1 MRYQLPITRKQLLS
15 ASGLALATALVA
27 AGPALRAQSFQGTP
41 ISTFGNVSIFA
52 TLSATDVT
60 VSSPSAVINWVPN
73 DTNATGG
80 PINFQPTGTTATFR
94 NNPDLTSDFT
104 VLNRIVPSGST
115 RPIQFNGNVVS
126 RLQTQAGQ
134 VTGGTVFFYS
144 PGGILIGS
152 SGVFDVG
159 NLVLTAS
166 DLAYDAS
173 GNFGSNGQYVF
184 QQATVAGAPISLA
197 PGAQV
202 NAPTDGSYVA
212 MIAPY
217 VSNAGTINVNGSAAL
232 VAADAASIQFSP
244 NGLFSIQIDSGSS
257 ASGIAI
263 QNTGSIGGPAASN
276 VTQFHR
282 IYMVA
287 VPKNDALTMLI
298 GAGSPLGFDVAGA
311 ADVVGNA
318 IVLSGGKDI
327 ISGDAAP
334 KASNGGGTGFVNIQ
348 GSDADVTS
356 SFRSASTGVTQ
367 FFSSSSAGLDFASD
381 VAIQGGA
388 GGPSLL
394 LSQANG
400 AITIGGGLTIDT
412 SVAGDDPAISA
423 QGGQSILSASSGNIS
438 VQGSVTL
445 IAEGQ
450 GAQSTS
456 NGGAAGAGVG
466 GLAEISATDGG
477 SIAIGGSALLQARGI
492 GGAGDGVAGGSGQGG
507 TAQITAFNADAS
519 IAIGGDINLVSSG
532 IGQTGTI
539 GGAGRGGATTL
550 MSTGTSQISVAGSSA
565 FSATGSGSSGT
576 VSGGDGR
583 GGSMGIVASNDA
595 SITLHGVDAFLD
607 GSAGSGPGSAGA
619 AYGGIASV
627 RANLTSSTTAGAP
640 GTAHVG
646 INGDILVN
654 ARALGGAATA
664 AGGTDA
670 AIQGGSVVIDAAS
683 GNRVDVAG
691 LVSVDA
697 SAFGSS
703 GYGNGNAALG
713 GTITVRGSSGGTV
726 ALAGGFTADADAF
739 GGVGVAN
746 AAGGNATGG
755 TVNVTTNGGSV
766 QLTGPV
772 QTSAEALGGLQSG
785 SGLAGSGQGGTN
797 LFTSSNLG
805 QLVINGSVSA
815 SVSGFGGTTEG
826 AGQGGAGIGGAIQV
840 SSSVG
845 STGNISGNVTLVA
858 NGLGGGGQSV
868 LTGGLGRAGDI
879 SIRIFGNAGSG
890 GFGFGS
896 ALALTANGT
905 GGESSGS
912 AGTGGNGIAGT
923 VTMLADGAPIVI
935 SESLQFNAAA
945 TGGNG
950 FANGGLAFG
959 GSGSVEARNAGS
971 IAAQGGTSLDLV
983 ARGGSS
989 FGMGSG
995 GAASGA
1001 NITLAANTGQVTSAQ
1016 AISISGGAAGGAALS
1031 GTGSG
1036 GAATA
1041 NVITVATS
1049 GNGLIS
1055 AASSLNIN
1063 AGGVGGNSIGGLAGS
1078 GSGATARLSLSGG
1091 QFNAGSLLVDVRGVG
1106 GQGNLGGGA
1115 GAGGSVSGNIAST
1128 GLTIGTSTQIYATGA
1143 GGSNTS
1149 NSGSGVAG
1157 TGTGGSVALSFSRS
1171 TANLGSS
1178 ETVLIEA
1185 SGFAGEGGA
1194 AQGTGGNVSISAA
1207 ASTVSTTGSLAINAT
1222 GGGSTGK
1229 NGTAGGVGKG
1239 GTISLSALG
1248 DPQGP
1253 SAINA
1258 GVISLSSDGIGGVGS
1273 RSLVIGVDSGAGGAA
1288 EGGNISLAAAVDGG
1302 SILADGLF
1310 ASARGFAENGGA
1322 GFRNPDTGAGK
1333 GGQGGAAKGGVIIV
1347 GSLAATGGSGS
1358 GGYTLGAAEFD
1369 AGARGGFG
1377 GDGDDGFVPGQ
1388 AGDGGSAMGGSIQM
1402 QFDQGGSAISV
1413 SEILALRA
1421 DAVGGNSG
1429 ICGAGCVGAGGTA
1442 TGGTI
1447 NFGSGGLSTGNTIA
1461 LGELSLSAIAD
1472 GGGSYSPTGGS
1483 ASGGG
1488 AFFRIGSGTDFTAG
1502 TVSITTEAT
1511 GGDQF
1516 AGGTGGSGTGGNSS
1530 FIASGT
1536 GAVTIDG
1543 TLTLLSTGQ
1552 GGNGRDIGGIGG
1564 AGTGGTSRL
1573 YSDGGRIAI
1582 GGGTVIVA
1590 SGFGGQGDQNSP
1602 VGTGGAGTGGTALL
1616 TVGTPDVIGNLGRID
1631 VGGLAQVIAEGTG
1644 GDSGTGGLA
1653 IGGFA
1658 GISARQGQLSL
1669 DLLLASASASGG
1681 YGQFGGA
1688 GGEAQGGRIEVFA
1701 NSATQG
1707 ASLVTMNALVADS
1720 SASGGFGGDSGR
1732 TANGSGAGGA
1742 GGMATGG
1749 SIAIFGTAG
1758 NGTMQ
1763 VGSIAASADGVGGG
1777 GGAGL
1782 IGGNGGRGLGGSIQ
1796 VGTASGIDTG
1806 TLNAGS
1812 ATYGS
1817 IEISTSGHG
1826 GTGGTGDSVTGTG
1839 GNGGD
1844 ATGGGALLLVRGSPV
1859 SITGNASFEAS
1870 ALGGSAG
1877 TGSASGRGGNAEF
1890 LAKETA
1896 TQIVGA
1902 ELVVTNRF
1910 QQPLQRGALT
1920 APGSLT
1926 FAAQA
1931 VGGDGLVR
1939 GTSLMRG
1946 SGVDMQVVNSSV
1958 DVGNLSFIADAASAD
1973 LLSAPGSISL
1983 VNSTA
1988 TVAGAFSLVTPGRI
2002 SLSLDQANLTA
2013 ASVSIAAA
2021 DWVLPTSAPTAVGT
2035 LSATNQLSLVSGR
2048 DLVGYANLSS
2058 QGPLTLQAPGR
2069 IDFGSLFALGAI
2081 DVTAGG
2087 TLTLGNVQSGDAID
2101 LDAQGALVAGN
2112 LVAATSASVGSGGSV
2127 TLGNIAA
2134 GTGTPSG
2141 SNGGLYSVGIR
2152 AAGDVRT
2159 GTIFAAS
2166 DIGIAMPGA
2175 LTTGNLRGYDALL
2188 LAGGNVAIDSMA
2200 MVNRVLVAN
2209 ATMASLGETA
2219 TGFDKERVFA
2229 ALAQATGGAVTIANT
2244 ANATSLR
2251 IAAGT
2256 TIAAGNIAA
2265 TGPVGLTSS
2274 GTQNLAGVNAGFGRI
2289 ELISGSS
2296 SITATNLFTGSDI
2309 LVSAGAGLTLG
2320 SVRGRDVALLS
2331 GGNVTVQ
2338 SVLAGVVFDPQTSQV
2353 TNAVG
2358 RLLIGN
2364 TAMLPV
2370 TAMPGSIDYAT
2381 LLTAT
2386 PIRTGGNVTI
2396 TGGAIVGRLR
2406 AAAGGDLTGGGIRG
2420 FGGIEV
2426 ESGGLVTVA
2435 QRWGAPEVQIV
2446 SADISIIDNG
2456 TATGATGQQILSGIR
2471 TIDTGSVD
2479 LISNSARTTLIGDGL
2494 TGSGYALSAAEIGL
2508 VSTGTLLI
2516 AAVDQAANPTDMLVG
2531 NLTLTAGGA
2540 IGASVAA
2547 GTTGRVILASGN
2559 SQTQTPGGAIRVV
2572 GTING
2577 TGFGQGNVLE
2587 FTTGRFELDAGTGAI
2602 TLTSAAQPGTGSA
2615 LGGVV
2620 EINAANIH
2628 VGSAAILDRLA
2639 ADPFYAGRIAD
2650 LNAPAVTP
2658 RPDGVL
2664 RALGLDLS
2672 PTGTLYIQNTG
2683 TALNPAG
2690 FFSDIAFTDVNAPAG
2705 AAPGSLSVVVNGAF
2719 QTSNGIV
2726 TGSAAHDLV
2735 VNDPEANLTAFSADS
2750 QLNGC
2755 AFNLKACT
2763 MVMEGADPVAS
2774 IAGQI
2779 AIIATA
2785 TLGSTPAFVEE
2796 PAAAGGDPDSDDPA
2810 QEQQPEQASEGEAA
2824 ASSPIA
2830 PPPQLI
2836 DSRPLD
2842 TSSQIEQPVSGSGNP
2857 ALIGSVVNEDSVEG
2871 DIQ

>member
-1 MRYQLPITRKQLLS
+1 MRYQLPITRKQMLS
-15 ASGLALATALVA
+15 ASGLAMATALVA

-41 ISTFGNVSIFA
+41 VSTFGNVSIFA

-73 DTNATGG
+73 DTNTTGG

-115 RPIQFNGNVVS
+115 RAIQFNGNVVS

-134 VTGGTVFFYS
+134 VAGGTVFFYS

-152 SGVFDVG
+152 SGAFDVG
-159 NLVLTAS
+159 NLVLTSS

-184 QQATVAGAPISLA
+184 QQATVAGAQVSLA
-197 PGAQV
+197 PGAQI
-202 NAPTDGSYVA
+202 NATTDGSYVA
-212 MIAPY
+212 MVAPY
-217 VSNAGTINVNGSAAL
+217 VSNAGTISVNGSAAL

-244 NGLFSIQIDSGSS
+244 NGLFSVQIDSGSS
-257 ASGIAI
+257 ASGIAVL
-263 QNTGSIGGPAASN
+263 NSGSIGGPAASN

-298 GAGSPLGFDVAGA
+298 GAGSSLGFDVAGA

-327 ISGDAAP
+327 IAGEAAP
-334 KASNGGGTGFVNIQ
+334 KASNGAGTGLVNIQ
-348 GSDADVTS
+348 GSDADVTA

-381 VAIQGGA
+381 VAIRGGT

-400 AITIGGGLTIDT
+400 VITIGGDLTVDT
-412 SVAGDDPAISA
+412 SVAGEDPAVSA
-423 QGGQSILSASSGNIS
+423 QGGQSILSASSGSIS
-438 VQGSVTL
+438 VLGNVTL
-445 IAEGQ
+445 IAEGV

-456 NGGAAGAGVG
+456 NGGAAGAGLG
-466 GLAEISATDGG
+466 GLAEVSATDGG
-477 SIAIGGSALLQARGI
+477 NITIGGSTLLQARGI

-507 TAQITAFNADAS
+507 TAQVTAFNADAS
-519 IAIGGDINLVSSG
+519 ITIDGNLDLVSSG
-532 IGQTGTI
+532 IGQIGTV
-539 GGAGRGGATTL
+539 GGAGRGGATSV
-550 MSTGTSQISVAGSSA
+550 MSTGTSQISIAGAST
-565 FSATGSGSSGT
+565 FSATGFGSTGT
-576 VSGGDGR
+576 VSGGDGS

-595 SITLHGVDAFLD
+595 AITLHGVEAVVD
-607 GSAGSGPGSAGA
+607 GSAGSGPVTAGA
-619 AYGGIASV
+619 AFGGLGLV
-627 RANLTSSTTAGAP
+627 RANLTSSTVAGAP
-640 GTAHVG
+640 GTARVG
-646 INGDILVN
+646 INGDLLVS
-654 ARALGGAATA
+654 ARALGGPATA

-670 AIQGGSVVIDAAS
+670 AIQGGSVVIDASS
-683 GNRVDVAG
+683 GNRVDAAG
-691 LVSVDA
+691 LVSIDT
-697 SAFGSS
+697 SAFGLS
-703 GYGNGNAALG
+703 GYSNTNTALG
-713 GTITVRGSSGGTV
+713 GIVTVRGSSGGTV
-726 ALAGGFTADADAF
+726 ALSGGFTADADAF
-739 GGVGVAN
+739 GGVGLGA

-755 TVNVTTNGGSV
+755 TINVTTNGGSV
-766 QLTGPV
+766 QLTGAV
-772 QTSAEALGGLQSG
+772 QTGAEALGGLQSG
-785 SGLAGSGQGGTN
+785 GGSAGSGQGGTN
-797 LFTSSNLG
+797 LFTSNNLG
-805 QLVINGSVSA
+805 QLLINGSVSA
-815 SVSGFGGTTEG
+815 VVSGIGGTTDG
-826 AGQGGAGIGGAIQV
+826 AGQGGAGIGGAIQI

-845 STGNISGNVTLVA
+845 SVGSISGNVNLVA
-858 NGLGGGGQSV
+858 NGLGGGGQGV

-879 SIRIFGNAGSG
+879 SIRAFGNAGSG
-890 GFGFGS
+890 GLSFGS
-896 ALALTANGT
+896 ALSLTASGT

-912 AGTGGNGIAGT
+912 AGTGGNGIGGT
-923 VTMLADGAPIVI
+923 VTMLADGALVLI
-935 SESLQFNAAA
+935 SESLSLNSVA

-950 FANGGLAFG
+950 FANGGAAFG
-959 GSGSVEARNAGS
+959 VNGSVEARNAGS
-971 IAAQGGTSLDLV
+971 IGAQGGISLDFGS
-983 ARGGSS
+983 RGGSS
-989 FGMGSG
+989 LGTGSG

-1001 NITLAANTGQVTSAQ
+1001 NVTLAANSGELTSAQ
-1016 AISISGGAAGGAALS
+1016 AISIFAGTAGGAVLS

-1041 NVITVATS
+1041 NVVTVTTS
-1049 GNGLIS
+1049 GNGNIS
-1055 AASSLNIN
+1055 SAFGLNISG
-1063 AGGVGGNSIGGLAGS
+1063 AGVGGNSSGGLAGS
-1078 GSGATARLSLSGG
+1078 GSGATARLNLSGG
-1091 QFNAGSLLVDVRGVG
+1091 QVNAGSLLVDVSGIG

-1115 GAGGSVSGNIAST
+1115 GSGGSVSGNIAATS
-1128 GLTIGTSTQIYATGA
+1128 LTIGTSSQIFAGGF

-1149 NSGSGVAG
+1149 NSGSGAAGAG
-1157 TGTGGSVALSFSRS
+1157 TGGTVALSFSRS
-1171 TANLGSS
+1171 TASLGSG
-1178 ETVLIEA
+1178 EGVVIDA
-1185 SGFAGEGGA
+1185 SGYADQGGP
-1194 AQGTGGNVSISAA
+1194 AQGIGGSVSITAA
-1207 ASTVSTTGSLAINAT
+1207 ASTVGTTGLLRISAI
-1222 GGGSTGK
+1222 GGGSAGK

-1239 GTISLSALG
+1239 GSISLSALG
-1248 DPQGP
+1248 DSQGA

-1258 GVISLSSDGIGGVGS
+1258 DILSLNSDGIGGVGS
-1273 RSLVIGVDSGAGGAA
+1273 RSLVVGIDSGAGGAA
-1288 EGGNISLAAAVDGG
+1288 EGGSISLAAAVDGG
-1302 SILADGLF
+1302 TISAGSLF

-1333 GGQGGAAKGGVIIV
+1333 GGQGGAAKGGVIIL

-1358 GGYTLGAAEFD
+1358 GGYALGAAEFD

-1388 AGDGGSAMGGSIQM
+1388 AGDGGTAMGGSIQM

-1413 SEILALRA
+1413 TETLALRV
-1421 DAVGGNSG
+1421 DAVGGSSG
-1429 ICGAGCVGAGGTA
+1429 ICGAGCFGAGATA

-1447 NFGSGGLSTGNTIA
+1447 SFGSGGLSTGNTIT
-1461 LGELSLSAIAD
+1461 LGELSLSAIAT
-1472 GGGSYSPTGGS
+1472 GGGSFSPTGGN
-1483 ASGGG
+1483 ATGGG
-1488 AFFRIGSGTDFTAG
+1488 AFFRIGSGTTFAAG
-1502 TVSITTEAT
+1502 VVSITTDAF

-1516 AGGTGGSGTGGNSS
+1516 AGGTGGSATGGNSS

-1536 GAVTIDG
+1536 GTATIDG
-1543 TLTLLSTGQ
+1543 TLTLMSTGQ

-1582 GGGTVIVA
+1582 GGGAVIAA
-1590 SGFGGQGDQNSP
+1590 SGFGGQGDQNSAA
-1602 VGTGGAGTGGTALL
+1602 GTGGTGTGGTALV

-1631 VGGLAQVIAEGTG
+1631 VGALTQVVAEGTG
-1644 GDSGTGGLA
+1644 GDSGTGGLGL
-1653 IGGFA
+1653 GGFA
-1658 GISARQGQLSL
+1658 GISARQGNLSL
-1669 DLLLASASASGG
+1669 DLLLASALASGG

-1701 NSATQG
+1701 NSAVEG
-1707 ASLVTMNALVADS
+1707 ASQVTINTLVADA
-1720 SASGGFGGDSGR
+1720 SASGGFGGDAGR
-1732 TANGSGAGGA
+1732 TASGTSAGGS

-1763 VGSIAASADGVGGG
+1763 VGSITASADGLGGG
-1777 GGAGL
+1777 GGAGSV
-1782 IGGNGGRGLGGSIQ
+1782 GGNGGRGLGGSIQ
-1796 VGTASGIDTG
+1796 AGTASGIDTG
-1806 TLNAGS
+1806 TINAGS

-1817 IEISTSGHG
+1817 IQITASGRG
-1826 GTGGTGDSVTGTG
+1826 GTGGAGDALTGTG

-1859 SITGNASFEAS
+1859 SVTGAASFEGS
-1870 ALGGSAG
+1870 AFGGSAG
-1877 TGSASGRGGNAEF
+1877 TGSASGRGGNAEI

-1926 FAAQA
+1926 FTAQA
-1931 VGGDGLVR
+1931 VGGDGSTI
-1939 GTSLMRG
+1939 GTSLIRG
-1946 SGVDMQVVNSSV
+1946 AGVDMQVVNSGVSA
-1958 DVGNLSFIADAASAD
+1958 GSLSFTADAAAAD
-1973 LLSAPGSISL
+1973 LVSAPGIISL

-1988 TVAGAFSLVTPGRI
+1988 TIADAFTLVTPGRI

-2013 ASVSIAAA
+2013 SSVSISAS
-2021 DWVLPTSAPTAVGT
+2021 DWVLPSSAPVAIGT
-2035 LSATNQLSLVSGR
+2035 LSGTNQLSLASGN

-2058 QGPLTLQAPGR
+2058 QGSLTLQALGR
-2069 IDFGSLFALGAI
+2069 IDFGALFGLGAI
-2081 DVTAGG
+2081 DVAAGG

-2101 LDAQGALVAGN
+2101 LDAQGAVVAGN
-2112 LVAATSASVGSGGSV
+2112 LVAATSVSVGSGGSV

-2141 SNGGLYSVGIR
+2141 GNGDLYSVGIR

-2166 DIGIAMPGA
+2166 DIGIATPGA
-2175 LTTGNLRGYDALL
+2175 LTTGSLRGYDALL
-2188 LAGGNVAIDSMA
+2188 LAGGNVTIDSTA

-2219 TGFDKERVFA
+2219 TGFDKELVFA
-2229 ALAQATGGAVTIANT
+2229 APAQATGGSVTIANA
-2244 ANATSLR
+2244 ANAASLR

-2256 TIAAGNIAA
+2256 SIGTGSITA
-2265 TGPVGLTSS
+2265 TGPVGLSSS
-2274 GTQNLAGVNAGFGRI
+2274 GNQTLGSVNAGFGRI
-2289 ELISGSS
+2289 ESVSQSGTV
-2296 SITATNLFTGSDI
+2296 TATNLFTGSDI
-2309 LVSAGAGLTLG
+2309 LVSAGAGLALG
-2320 SVRGRDVALLS
+2320 SIRGRDVALLS

-2338 SVLAGVVFDPQTSQV
+2338 SVLAGAVFDPQTSQI
-2353 TNAVG
+2353 TDAVG

-2364 TAMLPV
+2364 TTMLPA
-2370 TAMPGSIDYAT
+2370 TAMPGSIDFAT

-2386 PIRTGGNVTI
+2386 PIRSGGNVTI
-2396 TGGAIVGRLR
+2396 SGGAIVGRLR
-2406 AAAGGDLTGGGIRG
+2406 AAASGDFTGGGIRA

-2446 SADISIIDNG
+2446 SADLAIIDNG

-2471 TIDTGSVD
+2471 TSETGTVD
-2479 LISNSARTTLIGDGL
+2479 LISNSARTALIGDSL

-2508 VSTGTLLI
+2508 VSTGRLLI
-2516 AAVDQAANPTDMLVG
+2516 AAVDQAANPTVMLVG
-2531 NLTLTAGGA
+2531 NLTLSAGGA

-2547 GTTGRVILASGN
+2547 GTTGRVIFASGN
-2559 SQTQTPGGAIRVV
+2559 LQSQIPGGAIRVV

-2602 TLTSAAQPGTGSA
+2602 NLTSAAQPGTASA
-2615 LGGVV
+2615 LGGIV
-2620 EINAANIH
+2620 EINASNIH
-2628 VGSAAILDRLA
+2628 VTSAAILDRLA
-2639 ADPFYAGRIAD
+2639 ADPFYVGRIAD
-2650 LNAPAVTP
+2650 LNALAATQ
-2658 RPDGVL
+2658 RPEGVM

-2690 FFSDIAFTDVNAPAG
+2690 FFSDLAFTDVNAPAG
-2705 AAPGSLSVVVNGAF
+2705 AAPGSLSVIVNGAF
-2719 QTSNGIV
+2719 QTPSGNV
-2726 TGSAAHDLV
+2726 TGTAAHDLV
-2735 VNDPEANLTAFSADS
+2735 VNDPATDLTAFSADS

-2755 AFNLKACT
+2755 AFNLKGCT
-2763 MVMEGADPVAS
+2763 MVREGPDPVAS
-2774 IAGQI
+2774 IASQI

-2796 PAAAGGDPDSDDPA
+2796 PAGPGADPDTNDPA
-2810 QEQQPEQASEGEAA
+2810 QEQQQEQASESEAT

-2836 DSRPLD
+2836 DSSPLD
-2842 TSSQIEQPVSGSGNP
+2842 TSNQIEQPVSGSGNP
-2857 ALIGSVVNEDSVEG
+2857 ALIGSVVNETSVEG
-2871 DIQ
+2871 DVQ